1 MKALNSIS
9 FTCLSGAMQ
18 KAQGAEGEWTIHIH
32 LVEHGDGVV
41 NHMLAKKKVS
51 ITVPSTA
58 TVQDFINSLHKTN
71 EYPFNS
77 ATAMDLTPF
86 DESKLGRDTKSYG
99 RGYDP
104 DEPPNWVPTH
114 PNPRPVNCTWYPSL
128 EDPQQELIAA
138 GLCNG
143 AELAIVKVSFW
154 KG

>member
-58 TVQDFINSLHKTN
+58 TVQDFINVLHKTN
-71 EYPFNS
+71 EYP
-77 ATAMDLTPF
+77 
-86 DESKLGRDTKSYG
+86 SKS
-99 RGYDP
+99 
-104 DEPPNWVPTH
+104 
-114 PNPRPVNCTWYPSL
+114 
-128 EDPQQELIAA
+128 
-138 GLCNG
+138 
-143 AELAIVKVSFW
+143 
-154 KG
+154 